1 MELLRLFL
9 LPSFHWRGYP
19 LCLGNN
25 VWYLLLERDRYFLKT
40 SSFAMSFPSILSG
53 IYCIVLRIATVFR
66 HPNVKWF
73 FFSWERVWAWP
84 SKITRGSI
92 RHCWQ
97 SNIGL
102 LLLKCCLS
110 SAISLKTVAFH
121 ILKFCCH
128 CWMLL
133 IWGAASFLFRRAS
146 LSSNRWRSKE
156 AEVDCW
162 CATTEAVVLVSLYP
176 CPYVSVFSFS
186 GLYWM

>member
-1 MELLRLFL
+1 
-9 LPSFHWRGYP
+9 
-19 LCLGNN
+19 
-25 VWYLLLERDRYFLKT
+25 
-40 SSFAMSFPSILSG
+40 MSFPFSLSG
-53 IYCIVLRIATVFR
+53 IYCIVLRIATIFM

-102 LLLKCCLS
+102 LSLKCCLS
-110 SAISLKTVAFH
+110 SAISVKTVAFH
-121 ILKFCCH
+121 LLKFCCH

-133 IWGAASFLFRRAS
+133 IVCSLVVSFLFRRAS
-146 LSSNRWRSKE
+146 QSSNRWHSKE

-162 CATTEAVVLVSLYP
+162 CAKTVYCSEAVVLVSLYS
-176 CPYVSVFSFS
+176 CPYVSIPFLFLPYTECKLLRTKITFLCTAPYRVDFCFVRRVSKYH
-186 GLYWM
+186 GV